1 MPRPA
6 SLTKAKI
13 AAAALALADRDG
25 LEGVSMRKLA
35 DTLGVGAMS
44 LYNHIADKAELERL
58 LLDAVVSD
66 IAPPKPVGPW
76 RQRIMVAMRGIRAA
90 LTRHPALVPLLLKR
104 TTVSPAALRPIEEI
118 LAALKVGGF
127 EGKAQLH
134 AYHALLSY
142 LTGAVLTDLNSA
154 LSLRRGRTTSTVTGE
169 VLQLDP
175 QAFPNLIAC
184 ARLAHKSDSKEEFSY
199 GLAALLAGL
208 KP

>member
-6 SLTKAKI
+6 TLTKAKI
-13 AAAALALADRDG
+13 ASAALALADRDG
-25 LEGVSMRKLA
+25 LDGLSMRRLA
-35 DTLGVGAMS
+35 EALGVGAMS

-58 LLDAVVSD
+58 LLDAVVSG
-66 IAPPKPVGPW
+66 IAPSKRRGSW
-76 RQRIMVAMRGIRAA
+76 RQRITAAMHGMRAA

-104 TTVSPAALRPIEEI
+104 TTASPAALQPIEEI
-118 LAALKVGGF
+118 LAALQAGGF

-142 LTGAVLTDLNSA
+142 LTGAVLTDLNGA
-154 LSLRRGRTTSTVTGE
+154 LSLRRGRTTATVAGE

-175 QAFPNLIAC
+175 EAFPNLIAC
-184 ARLAHKSDSKEEFSY
+184 ARIAGESDSAAEFDY
-199 GLAALLAGL
+199 GLMALLSGL